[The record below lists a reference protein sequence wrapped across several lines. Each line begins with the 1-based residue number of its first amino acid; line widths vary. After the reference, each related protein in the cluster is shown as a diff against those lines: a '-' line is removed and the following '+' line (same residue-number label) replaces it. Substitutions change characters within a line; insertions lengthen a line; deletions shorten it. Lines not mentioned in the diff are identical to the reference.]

1 MTSTKEKI
9 KKSVDY
15 KILMKTE
22 DSYFLIGTIVIKTYT
37 GDILYTPSSRFLD
50 DPKTQSKKEIEHVS
64 WHANGQVH
72 IKHKGVPIA
81 EKYAIVQRN
90 GERQKISEIGFQ
102 ELLQD
107 TIKEY
112 RQLPQYKKKVVDLDV
127 VFSLSDYDGA
137 VGFYFSIVS
146 GRLIV
151 AQYQGQKVP
160 IKSVNIKEDREGIDS
175 TRRALG
181 HHSGSGDVMLQYS
194 LRKADAGSLRTNRQ
208 MYIPHD
214 MKISKMNVL
223 V

>member
-1 MTSTKEKI
+1 MRSNEEEV
-9 KKSVDY
+9 KKNVDY
-15 KILMKTE
+15 KILLKIE
-22 DSYFLIGTIVIKTYT
+22 DSYFVIGTIVIKTYT

-72 IKHKGVPIA
+72 IKHKGVPVA
-81 EKYAIVQRN
+81 EKYVVVQRD
-90 GERQKISEIGFQ
+90 GERQKISEVGFQ

-127 VFSLSDYDGA
+127 VFNLSGYDGA

-146 GRLIV
+146 GKLIV
-151 AQYQGQKVP
+151 AQYQGQEVP
-160 IKSVNIKEDREGIDS
+160 IRSVNVKEKREGIDS
-175 TRRALG
+175 KIRALG
-181 HHSGSGDVMLQYS
+181 HHSGSGDVILQFS

-208 MYIPHD
+208 MCIPHD
-214 MKISKMNVL
+214 MKISKMEYP
-223 V
+223 